1 MTNIASIYTKTLI
14 CIVGPTAVG
23 KTALAIQLAKEYKTE
38 IISADSRQFYR
49 EMNIG
54 TAKPIQEELASIP
67 HHFINSHSVND
78 EYSAGDYE
86 KEALNCIEKLFK
98 EKDVL
103 ILVGGSGLFI
113 NAVCTGL
120 DNLPKPATGIR
131 EKIIELFQE
140 KGLDF
145 LQEQLKNVD
154 PSYYAEV
161 DLNNPQRIIRALEV
175 FQTTNIPF
183 SAWRKKDMD
192 LRKFNII
199 TIGVNIEREQLYEQ
213 INRRVDMMISN
224 GLLNEVKRLLPY
236 KGRTPLLSVGYSELF
251 DYFDGK
257 CSLEEA
263 IEKIKQNTRRY
274 AKRQLTWFKKNKNMA
289 WFQPNEVSAITN
301 YIESL
306 LKDKNPN

>member
-1 MTNIASIYTKTLI
+1 MDVLYSKTLI
-14 CIVGPTAVG
+14 SIVGPTGVG
-23 KTALAIQLAKEYKTE
+23 KTALAIKLAKEYHTE

-54 TAKPIQEELASIP
+54 TAKPSQEELNSVP
-67 HHFINSHSVND
+67 HHFINSHSVHD

-86 KEALNCIEKLFK
+86 KEALACIDTLFK
-98 EKDVL
+98 KNDVL

-120 DNLPKPATGIR
+120 DNLPKPASGIR
-131 EKIIELFQE
+131 ENLVKALQE
-140 KGLDF
+140 KGIEY
-145 LQEQLKNVD
+145 LQDQLQKAD

-161 DLNNPQRIIRALEV
+161 DINNPQRIIRALEV
-175 FQTTNIPF
+175 FETTAIPF
-183 SAWRKKDMD
+183 SAWRKKDMG

-199 TIGVNIEREQLYEQ
+199 TIGVNIEREKLYAQ
-213 INRRVDMMISN
+213 INRRVDMMMSH
-224 GLLNEVKRLLPY
+224 GLLNEVKLLLPY
-236 KGRTPLLSVGYSELF
+236 KNRAPLLSVGYSELF

-257 CSLEEA
+257 YSLEEA

-274 AKRQLTWFKKNKNMA
+274 AKRQLTWFKKNKDTA
-289 WFQPNEVSAITN
+289 WFQPDEIPAVII

-306 LKDKNPN
+306 LTDRSPD